1 MKTVKQ
7 FLIIPALALI
17 MMSFSQCSSA
27 QFDKKAPAT
36 ITESFYQDWVGG
48 RPGSKGTLVTI
59 KMQAPEKEMVF
70 DSIYFNG
77 KTVKLGKS
85 INENEITLTGN
96 FMIITKPND
105 LIMHADPKEEFGNK
119 APQVTKK
126 IPFELQK
133 DEAVVSYIIKNKKR
147 YFKLSGIKKMKTL
160 FYQ

>member
-1 MKTVKQ
+1 MKK
-7 FLIIPALALI
+7 IIPIAILALI

-27 QFDKKAPAT
+27 QFDKKPPAT

-59 KMQAPEKEMVF
+59 KMKAPQTAIVF

-77 KTVKLGKS
+77 KTVKLGSS
-85 INENEITLTGN
+85 INEDIVTLTGN
-96 FMIITKPND
+96 FIVTTKHNNM
-105 LIMHADPKEEFGNK
+105 IMHADPKEEFGNK
-119 APQVTKK
+119 PPQQVKK

-133 DEAVVSYIIKNKKR
+133 DEAIISYFKNSKKIYYRLSNIKKR
-147 YFKLSGIKKMKTL
+147 KTL